1 MDGAMI
7 QHKDLA
13 ESGRWAEMPFAQQMA
28 NIGSEVFRAGK
39 WKAKGKT
46 ERALSAADRALELL
60 DFTVQA
66 TVHDCRSPRELLR
79 LRELV
84 CDYFYGDNLYSSTG
98 ESLNRYFEP
107 FSMKA
112 ARQRQG

>member
-7 QHKDLA
+7 QHKGLA

-39 WKAKGKT
+39 WKEKEKT
-46 ERALSAADRALELL
+46 ERAQNAADRALELL
-60 DFTVQA
+60 DF
-66 TVHDCRSPRELLR
+66 
-79 LRELV
+79 
-84 CDYFYGDNLYSSTG
+84 DYFYGDNQYASTND
-98 ESLNRYFEP
+98 SLNKYFDP

-112 ARQRQG
+112 ARQRHK